1 MNEKKVLM
9 NIGSPS
15 LESSVFNKFER
26 YLEDFELPIDNVI
39 ASSSERNRIMNA
51 LPDLLEQLPPEQ
63 RRDARYLSK
72 FVAGIAV
79 GLFDA
84 SLNFV
89 WNEVILCL
97 RKKVILYGLDYFFDN
112 AVGGT
117 LREHYRN
124 EEDLSSIKD
133 KTLLDSCKK
142 MELISDVLHRKL
154 SHILDM
160 RNQIGSSHPTE
171 YSINAY
177 ELLGWL
183 QTCIQDV
190 FMDKISDS
198 AITVK
203 KIVDNV
209 KQNDEPID
217 EVSITQFEKT
227 LKTLS
232 PNMISNLLTTLFG
245 IFVSTQFSKKQRKLE
260 NIMRISKVAWQ
271 YGTDKAKYELGEKI
285 DSYRGN
291 LDSYKTERA
300 ELFFSICEGERYYS
314 NDTRTVKLT
323 LLCEQLQNVHGSWDN
338 YIHEIPVARDIM
350 AMIPS
355 VSDIPSIRLETVIR
369 IFLVCRIG
377 KNISYCDGVSLG
389 ACQYYDK
396 FFQMLDQ
403 KTVLRVVE
411 ILGRD
416 ENRSLLYGSY
426 RKKHIQAICEMMKS
440 DLLTDRGT
448 ALLDYI
454 IGFKG
459 ETMEAVF
466 KTTEFKDIKNG
477 LF

>member
-1 MNEKKVLM
+1 MNEKTALM
-9 NIGSPS
+9 NTGSPS
-15 LESSVFNKFER
+15 LVSSELNKFEC
-26 YLEDFELPIDNVI
+26 YLEELELPIDNVI
-39 ASSSERNRIMNA
+39 ASPSERNRIMNA
-51 LPDLLEQLPPEQ
+51 LPDLLKQLPPEQ

-72 FVAGIAV
+72 FVAGSAV

-117 LREHYRN
+117 LREHYSN
-124 EEDLSSIKD
+124 EDDLSSIKD
-133 KTLLDSCKK
+133 KTLLDNCKK
-142 MELISDVLHRKL
+142 MELISDVLHGKL

-203 KIVDNV
+203 QIVDNV
-209 KQNDEPID
+209 KHNDEPID

-227 LKTLS
+227 VKTLS

-245 IFVSTQFSKKQRKLE
+245 IFVSTQFSEKQTQLE
-260 NIMRISKVAWQ
+260 NIMRISKIAWQ
-271 YGTDKAKYELGEKI
+271 YGTDKGKYELGEKI

-291 LDSYKTERA
+291 LDHYKTERA
-300 ELFFSICEGERYYS
+300 ELFFSICGGERYYS

-323 LLCEQLQNVHGSWDN
+323 LLCEQLQNVHGGWDN
-338 YIHEIPVARDIM
+338 YSNEVPVARDIM
-350 AMIPS
+350 AIISS

-377 KNISYCDGVSLG
+377 KNISYCDGVSPG

-403 KTVLRVVE
+403 KTVLLVIE
-411 ILGRD
+411 MLGRE
-416 ENRSLLYGSY
+416 ENRSLLYGFY
-426 RKKHIQAICEMMKS
+426 RKKHVQAICEMMKS
-440 DLLTDRGT
+440 DLLTERCK

-454 IGFKG
+454 IGFNGK
-459 ETMEAVF
+459 TMDAIF
-466 KTTEFKDIKNG
+466 KTPEFKEVKNG
-477 LF
+477 LL